1 MCGSKDVSQAEMR
14 ISMKKYETVVFDL
27 DGTLLNTLEDLAD
40 ATNYALRTMQM
51 PERTIGEVRAFV
63 GNGVRRLMELSVPG
77 GFDNPKFEETFAVFK
92 KYYGEHCN
100 DKTRAYD
107 GVVPVLRKLKEK
119 GYALAI
125 VSNKIDFAVKELN
138 EIYFEGIVQ
147 AAIGEREGVARK
159 PAPDMVHTA
168 LAELGKP
175 ADTAV
180 YIGDSDVDV
189 MTAKNSG
196 LPCISVLWGFRD
208 KEFLMEHGATNFAEK
223 PEDIVKFLEQ

>member
-1 MCGSKDVSQAEMR
+1 
-14 ISMKKYETVVFDL
+14 MKKYETVVFDL

-189 MTAKNSG
+189 KIGRAH
-196 LPCISVLWGFRD
+196 V
-208 KEFLMEHGATNFAEK
+208 
-223 PEDIVKFLEQ
+223 